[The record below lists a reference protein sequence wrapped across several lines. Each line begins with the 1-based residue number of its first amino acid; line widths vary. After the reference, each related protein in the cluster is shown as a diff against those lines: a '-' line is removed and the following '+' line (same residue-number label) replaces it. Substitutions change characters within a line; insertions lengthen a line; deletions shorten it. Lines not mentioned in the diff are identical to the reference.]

1 MGRAKDWC
9 DKSKVNFS
17 RFSPFSNPSHNLR
30 LHTETTAQQ
39 FVRRVRGRGVN
50 FEINSKTIY
59 RIIHHFWVEDIFF
72 KYFFCFFFVLPILVV
87 RLFFNQ
93 LYWYLTAF
101 HSSFHSSSC
110 ILTSTFLVFYNLAND
125 MNILS
130 FWCVHFLVIDIYK
143 TGWFLGQISI
153 KYLRIW
159 MGSEMLVA
167 EGWLWLKSIIK
178 TGAKQMAK
186 FWGFILLR
194 EDWAV
199 TFDKWSITWTRQFWN
214 EWEECITIACKLLQR
229 PKT

>member
-1 MGRAKDWC
+1 M
-9 DKSKVNFS
+9 
-17 RFSPFSNPSHNLR
+17 
-30 LHTETTAQQ
+30 
-39 FVRRVRGRGVN
+39 
-50 FEINSKTIY
+50 
-59 RIIHHFWVEDIFF
+59 EDIFQILF
-72 KYFFCFFFVLPILVV
+72 LLSSHFVLPIFGD
-87 RLFFNQ
+87 FFSSSRI
-93 LYWYLTAF
+93 YWYSAHSILRLF
-101 HSSFHSSSC
+101 HSSFISC
-110 ILTSTFLVFYNLAND
+110 ILTSTSVYNLE
-125 MNILS
+125 MIWISYHSCVLS
-130 FWCVHFLVIDIYK
+130 IQTVQAVHK

-214 EWEECITIACKLLQR
+214 EWEEYLLVVLVHTTTIACWLLCYKGQR
-229 PKT
+229 HSTT

>member
-1 MGRAKDWC
+1 M
-9 DKSKVNFS
+9 
-17 RFSPFSNPSHNLR
+17 
-30 LHTETTAQQ
+30 
-39 FVRRVRGRGVN
+39 
-50 FEINSKTIY
+50 
-59 RIIHHFWVEDIFF
+59 EDIFQIL
-72 KYFFCFFFVLPILVV
+72 FCFHSILYYQFLETFFHHQGYTDILHIPFFV
-87 RLFFNQ
+87 
-93 LYWYLTAF
+93 F
-101 HSSFHSSSC
+101 HSSFISC
-110 ILTSTFLVFYNLAND
+110 ILTSTSVYNLE
-125 MNILS
+125 MIWISYHSCVLS
-130 FWCVHFLVIDIYK
+130 IQTVQAVHK

-214 EWEECITIACKLLQR
+214 EWEEYLLVVV
-229 PKT
+229 

>member
-1 MGRAKDWC
+1 MWSSTYTRYY
-9 DKSKVNFS
+9 SS
-17 RFSPFSNPSHNLR
+17 S
-30 LHTETTAQQ
+30 
-39 FVRRVRGRGVN
+39 
-50 FEINSKTIY
+50 FEW
-59 RIIHHFWVEDIFF
+59 RIFF
-72 KYFFCFFFVLPILVV
+72 KYFFAFIAFCTTNFW
-87 RLFFNQ
+87 RLFFIIKDI
-93 LYWYLTAF
+93 LIFCTF
-101 HSSFHSSSC
+101 HSSFFHSSFISC
-110 ILTSTFLVFYNLAND
+110 ILTSTSVYNLE
-125 MNILS
+125 MIWISYHSCVLS
-130 FWCVHFLVIDIYK
+130 IQTVQAVHK

-214 EWEECITIACKLLQR
+214 EWEEYLLVVLVHTTTIACWLLCYKGQR
-229 PKT
+229 HSTT